1 MIANDQRR
9 RVENVVFSL
18 LQTGFRSRE
27 FPYFLNMP
35 YFLSHRKEFTSGGC
49 KWTEGITVSPFLANG
64 RKPEPKKPEPKEERK
79 KERKKE
85 KKRTRLE

>member
-1 MIANDQRR
+1 MPMISAEGSKTWYSHCYKLDFAAAN
-9 RVENVVFSL
+9 FHI
-18 LQTGFRSRE
+18 
-27 FPYFLNMP
+27 FLNMP

-79 KERKKE
+79 RKKERKE
-85 KKRTRLE
+85 KNSS